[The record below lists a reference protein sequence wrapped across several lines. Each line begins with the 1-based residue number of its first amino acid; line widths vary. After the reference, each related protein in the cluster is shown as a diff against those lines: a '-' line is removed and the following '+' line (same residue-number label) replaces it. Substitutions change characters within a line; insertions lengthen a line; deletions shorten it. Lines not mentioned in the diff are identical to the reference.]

1 MTKKHKII
9 MLPTEKDSPIALE
22 KDYGLKFI
30 GTMEHG
36 YIKTE
41 LQQPQHLY
49 ILSDKRIKEGDWCLF
64 FWDGG
69 EIGCE
74 KPMQF
79 FPKKG
84 HVLNDGLKKI
94 IATTNPKLTELI
106 YKGEEDYF
114 NYDNGDKINT
124 NKLLPKIPESFIEA
138 YCKRG
143 QDITEVELII
153 DVDGRMFYEDF
164 PLKLNENNE
173 VIIPSFLCDY
183 KPFERISLTKQ
194 EYLRDIKQILDDL
207 NDHAESLPTD
217 ADINNYIKNWVNKK
231 YNK

>member
-94 IATTNPKLTELI
+94 IATTNPKLTGSQL
-106 YKGEEDYF
+106 KSVLFQDF
-114 NYDNGDKINT
+114 
-124 NKLLPKIPESFIEA
+124 LPKIPQSFIEA

-143 QDITEVELII
+143 QDITEVELKI